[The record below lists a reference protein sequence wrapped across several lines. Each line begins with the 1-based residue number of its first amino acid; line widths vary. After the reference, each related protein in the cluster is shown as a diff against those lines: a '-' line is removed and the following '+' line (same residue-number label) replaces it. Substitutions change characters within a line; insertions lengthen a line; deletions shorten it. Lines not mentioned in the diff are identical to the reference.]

1 VIIFGTRGMA
11 RILGQLVYMCLVCRN
26 EAVQR
31 LVKRSR
37 WFTLFFIPVFPFFI
51 RRVVNCAYCG
61 AESAL
66 DREGADL
73 FLAHVE
79 GMAPPAQPSR
89 PAQPLGP
96 PAERVDPEA

>member
-1 VIIFGTRGMA
+1 MIIFGTRGMA
-11 RILGQLVYMCLVCRN
+11 RILGQLIAMCMVCRR

-51 RRVVNCAYCG
+51 RRVVHCAFCG
-61 AESAL
+61 AESVI

-79 GMAPPAQPSR
+79 GTAQPVSADR

-96 PAERVDPEA
+96 PAERIDPEG